1 LLKTNRDS
9 LLELAAVG
17 EITPTV
23 VDPTYM
29 TTWNGEPIV
38 GMGRGGIVYNVKV
51 VDSCFKWA

>member
-1 LLKTNRDS
+1 LIKTNRDS
-9 LLELAAVG
+9 LLELAAVR

-38 GMGRGGIVYNVKV
+38 GMGGGGIVYNVKV
-51 VDSCFKWA
+51 DDSCFKWA